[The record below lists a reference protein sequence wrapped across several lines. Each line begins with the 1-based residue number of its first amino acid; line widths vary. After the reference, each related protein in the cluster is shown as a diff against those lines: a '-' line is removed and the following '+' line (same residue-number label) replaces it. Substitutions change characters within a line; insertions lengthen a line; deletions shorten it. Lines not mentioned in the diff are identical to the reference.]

1 MKKTFE
7 RFSTGV
13 ASDRWRLYYR
23 DFAAIRI
30 KKPPLIYQENV
41 VKELI
46 VIEEAIRATED
57 ALLKTVEIQKVLL
70 KELLIGAAHV

>member
-23 DFAAIRI
+23 DFSAIKI
-30 KKPPLIYQENV
+30 KKPPLMYQQNV
-41 VKELI
+41 LDELFALELAVKSAETSVQNSLGLQKTLI
-46 VIEEAIRATED
+46 QNYLA
-57 ALLKTVEIQKVLL
+57 
-70 KELLIGAAHV
+70 GANYV